1 MSPLELVGDSDRIVK
16 ELRASRPVAS
26 AALARA
32 RCRAGAGARAALVVP
47 LALAPPRARPRG
59 CGAARVARRRRSRL
73 EAPGTKQLQGVR
85 PIRRPRSRPAPERR
99 QPSALER
106 SLETTADLGR
116 CDRCLAPSPARLQ
129 RYQATLRLRVKDV
142 DALSSATRRAMTL
155 ARSLGGYVGEVQYST
170 HAGKRGGAR
179 VVLRVPVGSV
189 QAALTTLTGL
199 GTILQQQTGILDVT
213 RRADRESRQIAK
225 LEKQL
230 QDREPAGGAGDP
242 RAPAHAAGQAPEAPP
257 QRQPRADRADPDD
270 TREAGGRNA
279 EPPPPHARRRRRRAP
294 ARAAVPALRAGRRG
308 PAAPHRRRRPRH
320 GACGAEAL
328 GPTTSRTRLVND
340 FEARLRDHDAGRV
353 RP

>member
-1 MSPLELVGDSDRIVK
+1 MK

-26 AALARA
+26 AALRERVTALGPPARRRSFHWPSRRLVLSLA
-32 RCRAGAGARAALVVP
+32 AAALVASFVAAG
-47 LALAPPRARPRG
+47 LTRG
-59 CGAARVARRRRSRL
+59 SNHAARVESSGASVTKAG
-73 EAPGTKQLQGVR
+73 APAHSGAFTRERALKALPV
-85 PIRRPRSRPAPERR
+85 PA
-99 QPSALER
+99 A
-106 SLETTADLGR
+106 G
-116 CDRCLAPSPARLQ
+116 PARLQ

-142 DALSSATRRAMTL
+142 DALSTATRRAMTL

-230 QDREPAGGAGDP
+230 ETASPQE
-242 RAPAHAAGQAPEAPP
+242 APAIRAHLRTLQAKHLRLLRSASLARIVLTLTTPATAG
-257 QRQPRADRADPDD
+257 RDP
-270 TREAGGRNA
+270 G
-279 EPPPPHARRRRRRAP
+279 PPPPDARRRRRRAP
-294 ARAAVPALRAGRRG
+294 ARAAVPALRAGRRR
-308 PAAPHRRRRPRH
+308 PAAPHRRRRLRH

>member
-26 AALARA
+26 AALRE
-32 RCRAGAGARAALVVP
+32 RVTALGPEPAPTPVVP
-47 LALAPPRARPRG
+47 LALAPPRARSRG
-59 CGAARVARRRRSRL
+59 SGAARLVRCRRTDAWLESRGASRELRSASVTKAG
-73 EAPGTKQLQGVR
+73 APAHSGAFTRERALKALPV
-85 PIRRPRSRPAPERR
+85 PA
-99 QPSALER
+99 A
-106 SLETTADLGR
+106 G
-116 CDRCLAPSPARLQ
+116 PARLQ

-142 DALSSATRRAMTL
+142 DALSTATRRAMTL

-230 QDREPAGGAGDP
+230 ETASPQE
-242 RAPAHAAGQAPEAPP
+242 APAIRAHLRTLQAKHLRLLRSASLARIVLTLTTPAK
-257 QRQPRADRADPDD
+257 Q
-270 TREAGGRNA
+270 GGRAA
-279 EPPPPHARRRRRRAP
+279 EPPPPDTRRRRRRAP

-308 PAAPHRRRRPRH
+308 PAAPHRRRRRRH

-328 GPTTSRTRLVND
+328 GPTTSRARLVND